1 MSLYL
6 ALLVCDMASEKDIVV
21 QTSIEIIVR
30 AASNRSASVLDELP
44 LRHFVLHM
52 RGAEVHRE

>member
-6 ALLVCDMASEKDIVV
+6 ALLVCDMASEKDIVI

-30 AASNRSASVLDELP
+30 AASNRSASVLDELS
-44 LRHFVLHM
+44 LGHFVLDVW
-52 RGAEVHRE
+52 GA